1 MQFKL
6 FGRNEKLPSHAKNLV
21 CLTIDLWNDC
31 SYVTMFFMN
40 VFDNEGKIYRIGN
53 IKIGFEGQTEEI
65 PTYKKIQEICN
76 FFNVFNSL
84 PDSFFSLGQDVEFY
98 VEIQKLPEDIR
109 TIILNNLND
118 IVYKPVFFD
127 RFQNEPVFNT
137 SLMRSIR
144 KQTIEEQFRRILDGK
159 SKLDNF
165 NFYFIRSE
173 KDSIGGINLEFNVI
187 PNSMPSSNIHA
198 IIGRNGVGK
207 TTLLNGMIKSFI
219 DKTDNNEG
227 GFYEA
232 NPLGIFSG
240 DRFKPIGDDY
250 FSHLVAVSFSVF
262 DPFIPNREELKYY
275 HYIGLKES
283 NEKLKEPINYFEQDF
298 WNAFSI
304 CKSLFAKKERWLNA
318 IKNLETD
325 NNFAEMKLSTLMN
338 YDYTKESILRFIKKM
353 SSGHA
358 SVLLIITQLVAKVE
372 EKTLVLLDEPESH
385 LHPPLLSAFI
395 RALSELLDNRNGI
408 AIIATHSPVVLQEI
422 PKSCV
427 WKVERTGTRTD
438 PFRPNIETFGE
449 NVGVLTREVF
459 GLEVTKSGFHKIL
472 ASKVKENNSYEEIVS
487 EFKDQLGSEAKIL
500 LKTLIRL
507 RDNKIN
513 GEIK

>member
-1 MQFKL
+1 
-6 FGRNEKLPSHAKNLV
+6 
-21 CLTIDLWNDC
+21 
-31 SYVTMFFMN
+31 
-40 VFDNEGKIYRIGN
+40 
-53 IKIGFEGQTEEI
+53 
-65 PTYKKIQEICN
+65 
-76 FFNVFNSL
+76 
-84 PDSFFSLGQDVEFY
+84 
-98 VEIQKLPEDIR
+98 
-109 TIILNNLND
+109 
-118 IVYKPVFFD
+118 
-127 RFQNEPVFNT
+127 
-137 SLMRSIR
+137 MRSIR

-262 DPFIPNREELKYY
+262 DPFIPNREKLKYY

-427 WKVERTGTRTD
+427 WKIERTGTRTD
-438 PFRPNIETFGE
+438 SFRLNIETFGE

-472 ASKVKENNSYEEIVS
+472 ASKVKGNNSYEEIVS

>member
-6 FGRNEKLPSHAKNLV
+6 LGRNEKLPYHAKNLV
-21 CLTIDLWNDC
+21 CLTIDSWNDY

-40 VFDNEGKIYRIGN
+40 VFDNEGNIYRIGN

-65 PTYKKIQEICN
+65 ATYKKIQEIFN
-76 FFNVFNSL
+76 SNVFNSL

>member
-6 FGRNEKLPSHAKNLV
+6 LGRNEKLPYHAKNLV
-21 CLTIDLWNDC
+21 CLTIDSWNDY

-40 VFDNEGKIYRIGN
+40 VFDNEGNTYRIGN

-65 PTYKKIQEICN
+65 ATYKKIQEIFN
-76 FFNVFNSL
+76 SNVFNSL

-472 ASKVKENNSYEEIVS
+472 ASKVK
-487 EFKDQLGSEAKIL
+487 DQLGSEAKIL

>member
-6 FGRNEKLPSHAKNLV
+6 LGRNEKLPYHAKNLV
-21 CLTIDLWNDC
+21 CLTIDSWNDY

-40 VFDNEGKIYRIGN
+40 VFDNEGNTYRIGN

-65 PTYKKIQEICN
+65 ATYKKIQEIFN
-76 FFNVFNSL
+76 SNVFNSL

-137 SLMRSIR
+137 SL
-144 KQTIEEQFRRILDGK
+144 IEEQFRRILDGK

-325 NNFAEMKLSTLMN
+325 N
-338 YDYTKESILRFIKKM
+338 ILQK
-353 SSGHA
+353 
-358 SVLLIITQLVAKVE
+358 
-372 EKTLVLLDEPESH
+372 
-385 LHPPLLSAFI
+385 
-395 RALSELLDNRNGI
+395 
-408 AIIATHSPVVLQEI
+408 
-422 PKSCV
+422 
-427 WKVERTGTRTD
+427 
-438 PFRPNIETFGE
+438 
-449 NVGVLTREVF
+449 
-459 GLEVTKSGFHKIL
+459 
-472 ASKVKENNSYEEIVS
+472 
-487 EFKDQLGSEAKIL
+487 
-500 LKTLIRL
+500 
-507 RDNKIN
+507 
-513 GEIK
+513 